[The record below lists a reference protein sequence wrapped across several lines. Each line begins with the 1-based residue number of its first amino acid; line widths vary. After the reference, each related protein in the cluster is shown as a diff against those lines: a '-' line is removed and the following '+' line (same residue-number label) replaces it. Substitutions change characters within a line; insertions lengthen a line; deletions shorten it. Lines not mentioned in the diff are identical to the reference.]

1 VTRAQ
6 ISWTGMP
13 RSGRT
18 LTRSTRRSST
28 TSVGRGSP
36 GSGAPRQGSVSA
48 RDGARSGPA
57 CARPGSASVSPA
69 FYLQCHEWVSGVS
82 LMGADA
88 PRAVSAFI
96 VVAHVNAHCSQHPGP
111 RFACVPPGRVLR
123 AALELR
129 QGLRCAAQPP
139 AEHGEGDAH
148 MYRRA
153 YAVHSCMTAACACA
167 LGRRPAALAESK
179 YAVGVPLVTW
189 LYNVHVRQGV
199 PSAAFHSG
207 QVRHQAHDETR
218 AIKAETD
225 ATPCWSCICANK
237 SFHPTCAW

>member
-1 VTRAQ
+1 
-6 ISWTGMP
+6 MP

-28 TSVGRGSP
+28 TSTGRGSP
-36 GSGAPRQGSVSA
+36 GGGAPRQGIVSA
-48 RDGARSGPA
+48 RDVARSGPA
-57 CARPGSASVSPA
+57 CARPGSASVSPV
-69 FYLQCHEWVSGVS
+69 FYLHSHGWVSGVS
-82 LMGADA
+82 DVGAHA
-88 PRAVSAFI
+88 PRAVSTFI
-96 VVAHVNAHCSQHPGP
+96 DVALSSGIALSIWARSSH
-111 RFACVPPGRVLR
+111 ACHQGASCAPLM
-123 AALELR
+123 ELR

-153 YAVHSCMTAACACA
+153 YAVHSCMTAVCACV
-167 LGRRPAALAESK
+167 LGRRPSALAESK

-189 LYNVHVRQGV
+189 LYIVHVRQGV

-218 AIKAETD
+218 AIRAETD
-225 ATPCWSCICANK
+225 ATPCWSCICASK
-237 SFHPTCAW
+237 AFTPHAHGSHLVRS